1 MIDTVLAVVVG
12 VTGGVVAGMVFFGGL
27 AATVRRLPE
36 HPRPTGLLL
45 GSLLGRLAV
54 VLTVLVGLGVWG
66 ALPLL
71 CGAGGL
77 LAARAVL
84 LRRAA
89 GGDQRW
95 T

>member
-1 MIDTVLAVVVG
+1 MTGTVLAVVVG
-12 VTGGVVAGMVFFGGL
+12 IAAGVVAGVAFFGGL
-27 AATVRRLPE
+27 AATVRRLPD
-36 HPRPTGLLL
+36 HPRPTGLLV

-54 VLTVLVGLGVWG
+54 VVGILVALGVWG
-66 ALPLL
+66 AVPLL

-77 LAARAVL
+77 LATRVVL

-89 GGDQRW
+89 GGDRQW